1 MSNTPRTDAETMRD
15 EYDHVD
21 TEFGPF
27 APSVTVGV
35 GFARQLERELDEVT
49 KERDH
54 LRKLI
59 NNFCANQKW
68 AAESWKVQKHI
79 KPLFDVFIEGKNNE

>member
-1 MSNTPRTDAETMRD
+1 MSQKPTPET
-15 EYDHVD
+15 
-21 TEFGPF
+21 
-27 APSVTVGV
+27 APLMHAAANESIEAMFLKGC
-35 GFARQLERELDEVT
+35 QLERELAEAT

-68 AAESWKVQKHI
+68 AAESWKAQEHI
-79 KPLFDVFIEGKNNE
+79 KPLFDVFIGGKNNE